1 MFEKEIR
8 PVSDVAM
15 NILKKRY
22 FQPNENTWKEL
33 VDRVSKAIYPEGPE
47 GNEDFYNLLL
57 NRYFVLNSPALVNLG
72 TNNNGGAMACFVLP
86 FEDTIEDIYETKK
99 NFALIARK
107 GGGCGTTLSDI
118 RPEGSK
124 VHGSSHGYA
133 GGPIKFADTISHD
146 MHALTQSG
154 FREMA
159 IMLTMSV
166 YHPDIMKFI
175 SAKYNESDK
184 KIENANI
191 SVVVDNAFMTKVAND
206 ETYWTEFNGQKYE
219 ELPARKVFEA
229 IVEGIWRNGE
239 PGLLFSEAINDS
251 PYKYTGQFIKA
262 TNP

>member
-1 MFEKEIR
+1 
-8 PVSDVAM
+8 
-15 NILKKRY
+15 
-22 FQPNENTWKEL
+22 
-33 VDRVSKAIYPEGPE
+33 
-47 GNEDFYNLLL
+47 
-57 NRYFVLNSPALVNLG
+57 
-72 TNNNGGAMACFVLP
+72 MACFVLP
-86 FEDTIEDIYETKK
+86 FEDTIEDIYQTKK

-159 IMLTMSV
+159 IMFTMSV

-175 SAKYNESDK
+175 SAKYNEGDK
-184 KIENANI
+184 RIENANI
-191 SVVVDNAFMTKVAND
+191 SVVVDNEFMKKVANN
-206 ETYWTEFNGQKYE
+206 ETYWTEFNGKKYE
-219 ELPARKVFEA
+219 ELQARQVFEA